1 MSETILEVKN
11 LRTEFKREKSYV
23 TAIHDVS
30 FSLNKGEIV
39 GLVGESGCGK
49 SVTSMSIMRL
59 LGDTSGKITNGEIRF
74 KGRNLLDLS
83 EREMQTIRGSRISM
97 IFQDPM
103 SSLNPPIRIEKQ
115 MIEAVRIHENCSKE
129 QARKIAAD
137 MLHEVGI
144 PDVENTLRS
153 YPHQLSGGMC
163 QRVMIAMAMA
173 CKPELLIADE
183 PTTAL
188 DVTIQAQIMD
198 LMKKIQKENG
208 TTILLIT
215 HDLGVVAQMCSRVL
229 VMYAGRIV
237 EQADVH
243 ELFYNP
249 KHPYTKGL
257 IACVPKIG
265 SDVRRLPSIPGSVP
279 DLSVMPKGCKFAPR
293 CQYASDRCLKGEPD
307 LVLVDGRENHWIR
320 CYLESKD
327 QTM

>member
-11 LRTEFKREKSYV
+11 LRTQFKREKSYV

-30 FSLNKGEIV
+30 FSLGKGEIV

-59 LGDTSGKITNGEIRF
+59 LGDTSGKITDGEIRF
-74 KGRNLLDLS
+74 KGKNLLDLS
-83 EREMQTIRGSRISM
+83 EKEMQAIRGSRISM

-129 QARKIAAD
+129 KARKIAAD

-293 CQYASDRCLKGEPD
+293 CQYASDRCRKGEPD
-307 LVLVDGRENHWIR
+307 LVPVEGRADHWIR